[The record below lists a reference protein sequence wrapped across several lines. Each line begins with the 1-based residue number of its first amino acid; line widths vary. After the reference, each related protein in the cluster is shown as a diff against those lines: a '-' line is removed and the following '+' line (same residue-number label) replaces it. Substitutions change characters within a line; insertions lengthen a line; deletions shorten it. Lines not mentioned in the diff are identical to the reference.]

1 MMKDGKYLLYMYI
14 PDATS
19 NNVEAYMDEDEK
31 EEKGSYGLLV
41 AFLIIAVILSG
52 LIAAGIWALASSQKK
67 RKKEA
72 FYHDFDLDMDEQDNK
87 TVVSGSL
94 DEEEMDWD
102 SFIE

>member
-1 MMKDGKYLLYMYI
+1 MKDGKYLLYLYI

-19 NNVEAYMDEDEK
+19 NNVEAYMADGQ
-31 EEKGSYGLLV
+31 EEENASYGLLV
-41 AFLIIAVILSG
+41 AFLIIAVVLSC
-52 LIAAGIWALASSQKK
+52 LVASGIWFLAFAQNKK
-67 RKKEA
+67 KKEA
-72 FYHDFDLDMDEQDNK
+72 FYHDFDLDMDDQENK